1 MQKLPVN
8 YMEKRH
14 MQLKFYPVTQ
24 FYLIIRDKGF
34 FLKVSGV
41 DSKVLMLEY
50 LGAKS
55 YWS

>member
-14 MQLKFYPVTQ
+14 MQLKFYSVTQ
-24 FYLIIRDKGF
+24 FYLIIRDEGF